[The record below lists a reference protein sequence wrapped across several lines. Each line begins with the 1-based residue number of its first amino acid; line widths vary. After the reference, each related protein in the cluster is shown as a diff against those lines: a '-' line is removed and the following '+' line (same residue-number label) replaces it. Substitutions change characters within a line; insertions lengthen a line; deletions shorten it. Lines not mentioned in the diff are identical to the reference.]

1 MSFARVVV
9 EVLVVN
15 RALLPPLLPA
25 MVAMTVVCAGFA
37 GWHQRR
43 ARDRRPGARTSPL
56 HNPFSLTSAIKFAAL
71 FAVVLLV
78 VKIVQAYAPET
89 GLYYVAALAGTTDV
103 DAITLS
109 MAQYARAGSPEV
121 ASHAI
126 MIAVLSNTI
135 VKTGMVVA
143 LGTPA
148 LRGSILVATVGILV
162 AGVGA
167 ILLT

>member
-1 MSFARVVV
+1 MRSRCRWR
-9 EVLVVN
+9 N
-15 RALLPPLLPA
+15 
-25 MVAMTVVCAGFA
+25 T
-37 GWHQRR
+37 R
-43 ARDRRPGARTSPL
+43 AR
-56 HNPFSLTSAIKFAAL
+56 
-71 FAVVLLV
+71 AV
-78 VKIVQAYAPET
+78 P
-89 GLYYVAALAGTTDV
+89 D
-103 DAITLS
+103 
-109 MAQYARAGSPEV
+109 V

-126 MIAVLSNTI
+126 VIAVLSNTV